1 MSGPSHSLT
10 VGLAVV
16 VLVIAVAPGGAT
28 GRPAA
33 PASAAASVA
42 TPHTP
47 DETTRPQRCFPDSG
61 APIVVGQEGPRMNL
75 SVHTSLFRG
84 LPGPGGVGISATG
97 ATERYQIVTLRA
109 GVVFDGVG
117 DPVGFLA
124 DPFSRFRTVFDY
136 TLSLPMLSAAPG
148 PETYEQDDPFVRG
161 PTRTADCDAGE
172 SRPAES

>member
-1 MSGPSHSLT
+1 MSGSTHSLAVSLT
-10 VGLAVV
+10 VA
-16 VLVIAVAPGGAT
+16 VLVTAVAPGGAT

-33 PASAAASVA
+33 PTGDAASVA
-42 TPHTP
+42 SPHTP
-47 DETTRPQRCFPDSG
+47 DGSIQPQRCFPDSG

-97 ATERYQIVTLRA
+97 STERHRIVTLRA

-117 DPVGFLA
+117 DPVAFLA
-124 DPFSRFRTVFDY
+124 DPFGRFRTVFDY

-148 PETYEQDDPFVRG
+148 PETYEQDAPFVRG

-172 SRPAES
+172 GRPAES